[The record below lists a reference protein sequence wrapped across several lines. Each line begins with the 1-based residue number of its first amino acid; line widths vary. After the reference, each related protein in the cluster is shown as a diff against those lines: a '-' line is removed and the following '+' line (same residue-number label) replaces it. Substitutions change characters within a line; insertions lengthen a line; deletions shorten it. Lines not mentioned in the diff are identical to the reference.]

1 MNRAVYG
8 VIDDAT
14 LFARFPND
22 SRGLQVD
29 RRSKLRKIASQH
41 LRVAGHQPIWYW
53 HALRYAT
60 KKLWQMK
67 SDLVA
72 ARGRAHK
79 LSSFVQNFMD
89 ADNLD
94 SERVKACSFIV
105 MTPNGPMSMCEHNSR
120 RGKFILQPV
129 LLRQRDRTQLLFEP
143 LPDAKSRSEAKPQ
156 KTAGVAGYR

>member
-1 MNRAVYG
+1 M
-8 VIDDAT
+8 IDNKT
-14 LFARFPND
+14 LFVRFLND
-22 SRGLQVD
+22 SRDLQVD

-53 HALRYAT
+53 HSLRYET
-60 KKLWQMK
+60 KKFWQMK

-89 ADNLD
+89 ADHLD
-94 SERVKACSFIV
+94 SERVKACSFTV

-120 RGKFILQPV
+120 RDEFILQPV
-129 LLRQRDRTQLLFEP
+129 LLRQRDRIQVLFEP
-143 LPDAKSRSEAKPQ
+143 LPDANSRADAKPQ
-156 KTAGVAGYR
+156 KTA